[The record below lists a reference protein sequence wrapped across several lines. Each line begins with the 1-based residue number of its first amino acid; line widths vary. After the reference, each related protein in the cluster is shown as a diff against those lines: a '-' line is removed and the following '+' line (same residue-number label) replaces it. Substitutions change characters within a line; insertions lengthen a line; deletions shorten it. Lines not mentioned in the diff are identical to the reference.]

1 MGTTVS
7 GTYGRLVQVVGGLYY
22 DGNGNLLNLG
32 GGTTSIGPQ
41 GPTGSDGLQ
50 GPQGPTGS
58 DGLQGPQGPT
68 GADGLQGVQGPT
80 GSDGLQGPQGP
91 TGSDGPQGPTGSD
104 GFQGA
109 TGATGLPGAQ
119 GATGANGTKIIG
131 IERDDLL
138 PVTFNGE
145 LVNNVLEIGV
155 IYRIEG
161 CDVNLYETNISKE
174 GGTIIFL
181 QALSE
186 NQLSDVGTGI
196 FCTPKY
202 EDTSIFDY
210 NSISNYLSG
219 SRVIWGGYVW
229 EAKGFTYNNSIDL
242 FNLDTSEWTKIIPEF
257 GDSFYNISYDEVKYD
272 IVNDRIIYRNE
283 QNVNI
288 VSTNYANILLWENE
302 RSLYNPIKSFQWGR
316 KNSEGTLDKIYNQ
329 HITNSYNENI
339 NMIGSQFNI
348 IFNNLSYQRLITNY
362 GYQSD
367 FIFDNG
373 SYQTNVSIDVSSFQ
387 KKLTFNDGNQDNL
400 YLSGGSHQD
409 GLKMNMSSQTNFSDS
424 LYYQRNI
431 TFNNYTFDRGS
442 GEFNNYEDGLFYT
455 GNLPADNSAPYLIGK
470 INNQL
475 VEVDITSISGGGVP
489 GETGATGPAG
499 ETGATGPAGETG
511 ATGSQ
516 GVQGNNGISG
526 GQVWYLNYSV
536 GSTSSVSTY
545 KQFSI
550 IPTTTGQTSQ
560 TISNVLV
567 GATATFT
574 PYISNT
580 NSPGITIIQPGIWT
594 FYLHFQ
600 ASNNSNWTSSVEV
613 YKYNVSETLLFTTA
627 PVDHS
632 SGTVA
637 AMIITDTFY
646 TGTTLL
652 STDRLIVK
660 VYSKNNDVQTN
671 SITLLT
677 EGSDQYSF
685 ATTPLGIIT
694 GSLDELQDVVI
705 TSAANSDI
713 LAYEL
718 STGLWKNKTIVGDTI
733 VDGVTT
739 VAPSQNAVF
748 DALALKGN
756 LIIQVTPVTLL
767 VSGWTLVSG
776 FYEYNYA
783 NASIL
788 STSIVD
794 VIPSNSTI
802 AIVQAAAFLP
812 STLSAS
818 GTVKLY
824 TNNLPTAD
832 IIVTF
837 NIFN

>member
-1 MGTTVS
+1 MYIFLKLQGLSNYIYIMSNNLTGTTVS
-7 GTYGRLVQVVGGLYY
+7 GTYGRLVQVVGDLYY

-41 GPTGSDGLQ
+41 GPTGADGLQ
-50 GPQGPTGS
+50 GP
-58 DGLQGPQGPT
+58 
-68 GADGLQGVQGPT
+68 
-80 GSDGLQGPQGP
+80 
-91 TGSDGPQGPTGSD
+91 
-104 GFQGA
+104 QGA

-161 CDVNLYETNISKE
+161 CDVNLYECEIEKTN
-174 GGTIIFL
+174 GTTIFL
-181 QALSE
+181 QALENNKLSE
-186 NQLSDVGTGI
+186 VGTGI
-196 FCTPKY
+196 FYTPKY
-202 EDTSIFDY
+202 NDYDIFDY
-210 NSISNYLSG
+210 TQIGKYGSG
-219 SRVIWGGYVW
+219 KRVIWGGYVW
-229 EAKGFTYNNSIDL
+229 ELKPGVILSNNSIDI
-242 FNLDTSEWTKIIPEF
+242 FNLDESEWIKLLQNVDNI
-257 GDSFYNISYDEVKYD
+257 GFYNTSYDEVKYD

-329 HITNSYNENI
+329 NITNSYNENI

-373 SYQTNVSIDVSSFQ
+373 SYQTNVSIDVNSFQ

-400 YLSGGSHQD
+400 DLSSGSNQD
-409 GLKMNMSSQTNFSDS
+409 GLKMNMSSQTNVSDS
-424 LYYQRNI
+424 SYYQRNI

-442 GEFNNYEDGLFYT
+442 GAFNNYEDGLVYT

-685 ATTPLGIIT
+685 AITPLGIIT

>member
-1 MGTTVS
+1 
-7 GTYGRLVQVVGGLYY
+7 
-22 DGNGNLLNLG
+22 
-32 GGTTSIGPQ
+32 
-41 GPTGSDGLQ
+41 
-50 GPQGPTGS
+50 
-58 DGLQGPQGPT
+58 
-68 GADGLQGVQGPT
+68 
-80 GSDGLQGPQGP
+80 
-91 TGSDGPQGPTGSD
+91 
-104 GFQGA
+104 
-109 TGATGLPGAQ
+109 
-119 GATGANGTKIIG
+119 
-131 IERDDLL
+131 
-138 PVTFNGE
+138 
-145 LVNNVLEIGV
+145 
-155 IYRIEG
+155 
-161 CDVNLYETNISKE
+161 
-174 GGTIIFL
+174 
-181 QALSE
+181 
-186 NQLSDVGTGI
+186 
-196 FCTPKY
+196 
-202 EDTSIFDY
+202 
-210 NSISNYLSG
+210 
-219 SRVIWGGYVW
+219 
-229 EAKGFTYNNSIDL
+229 
-242 FNLDTSEWTKIIPEF
+242 
-257 GDSFYNISYDEVKYD
+257 VKYD

>member
-1 MGTTVS
+1 MSNSLFGATVS
-7 GTYGRLVQVVGGLYY
+7 GTFGRLVQIVGGLYY

-41 GPTGSDGLQ
+41 GPTGA
-50 GPQGPTGS
+50 

-68 GADGLQGVQGPT
+68 GADGLQGPQGPT
-80 GSDGLQGPQGP
+80 GADGLQGP
-91 TGSDGPQGPTGSD
+91 
-104 GFQGA
+104 QGA

-161 CDVNLYETNISKE
+161 CDVNLYECEIEKTN
-174 GGTIIFL
+174 GTTIFL
-181 QALSE
+181 QALENNKLSE
-186 NQLSDVGTGI
+186 VGTGI
-196 FCTPKY
+196 FYTPKY
-202 EDTSIFDY
+202 NDYDIFDY
-210 NSISNYLSG
+210 DQISTYG
-219 SRVIWGGYVW
+219 IGDKKIWGGYVW
-229 EAKGFTYNNSIDL
+229 ETKPVILSNNPIDI
-242 FNLDTSEWTKIIPEF
+242 FNLDESEWIKLTPN
-257 GDSFYNISYDEVKYD
+257 GDNIGFYNTSYDEVKYD
-272 IVNDRIIYRNE
+272 VVNDRIIYRNE

-339 NMIGSQFNI
+339 NMIGSQYNI
-348 IFNNLSYQRLITNY
+348 IFNNLSYQRAISNF
-362 GYQSD
+362 GYQRD

-373 SYQTNVSIDVSSFQ
+373 SYQTNVSIDVNSFQ

-400 YLSGGSHQD
+400 DLSSGSNQD
-409 GLKMNMSSQTNFSDS
+409 GLKMNMSSQTNVSDS
-424 LYYQRNI
+424 SYYQRNI

-442 GEFNNYEDGLFYT
+442 GAFNNYEDGLVYT

-489 GETGATGPAG
+489 GETGATGPAGETGATGPAG

-685 ATTPLGIIT
+685 AITPLGIIT

>member
-1 MGTTVS
+1 MSNNLTGTTVS
-7 GTYGRLVQVVGGLYY
+7 GTYGRLVQVVGDLYY

-41 GPTGSDGLQ
+41 GPTGADGLQ
-50 GPQGPTGS
+50 GP
-58 DGLQGPQGPT
+58 
-68 GADGLQGVQGPT
+68 
-80 GSDGLQGPQGP
+80 
-91 TGSDGPQGPTGSD
+91 
-104 GFQGA
+104 QGA

-161 CDVNLYETNISKE
+161 CDVNLYECEIEKTN
-174 GGTIIFL
+174 GTTIFL
-181 QALSE
+181 QALENNKLSE
-186 NQLSDVGTGI
+186 VGTGI
-196 FCTPKY
+196 FYTPKY
-202 EDTSIFDY
+202 NDYDIFDY
-210 NSISNYLSG
+210 TQIGKYGSG
-219 SRVIWGGYVW
+219 KRVIWGGYVW
-229 EAKGFTYNNSIDL
+229 ELKPGVILSNNSIDI
-242 FNLDTSEWTKIIPEF
+242 FNLDESEWIKLLQNVDNI
-257 GDSFYNISYDEVKYD
+257 GFYNTSYDEVKYD

-329 HITNSYNENI
+329 NITNSYNENI

-373 SYQTNVSIDVSSFQ
+373 SYQTNVSIDVNSFQ

-400 YLSGGSHQD
+400 DLSSGSNQD
-409 GLKMNMSSQTNFSDS
+409 GLKMNMSSQTNVSDS
-424 LYYQRNI
+424 SYYQRNI

-442 GEFNNYEDGLFYT
+442 GAFNNYEDGLVYT

-685 ATTPLGIIT
+685 AITPLGIIT